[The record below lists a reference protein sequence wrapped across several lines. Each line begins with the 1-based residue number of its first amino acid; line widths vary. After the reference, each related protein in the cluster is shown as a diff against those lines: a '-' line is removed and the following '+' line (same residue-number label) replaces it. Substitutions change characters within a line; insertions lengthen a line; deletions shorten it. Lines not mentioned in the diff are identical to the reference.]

1 MGADKD
7 KKDKGEA
14 SPAKEYGEK
23 LVRID
28 LVFSQALEEDFVEQF
43 ELNRIERY
51 TIVPIVKGKGYS
63 QPKLGTAVWP
73 QLNTMIMT
81 MCSEDDA
88 KKVKRVVSFLRNK
101 YKTEGIACFVGT
113 AEEF

>member
-7 KKDKGEA
+7 KKNKAA
-14 SPAKEYGEK
+14 SAKEALKAY
-23 LVRID
+23 VRID

-43 ELNRIERY
+43 EMNKIERY

-73 QLNTMIMT
+73 QLNTMMIT
-81 MCSEDDA
+81 FCNEDDA
-88 KKVKRVVSFLRNK
+88 EKVRRVVKLLRNK
-101 YKTEGIACFVGT
+101 YKTEGIACFIGH